1 MAEALEI
8 VGTGVLGTGLGAA
21 VLKLAQWWLSQRAQR
36 PSPAKD
42 AADLV
47 NAAAVFQQHL
57 NAAAEGIVA
66 QLREEISQMK
76 TDHAEEIAAL
86 KRAHEACE
94 ADARRIEGDLNNQR
108 QVTESL
114 ARELRR
120 AGIDVTDLTGQRPL
134 IMLQA
139 NVPEDPQ

>member
-1 MAEALEI
+1 MADGLEI
-8 VGTGVLGTGLGAA
+8 AGGVGVAGLGAA
-21 VLKLAQWWLSQRAQR
+21 ALRLAQWWFEQRAKR
-36 PSPAKD
+36 PAKPSVQKD

-47 NAAAVFQQHL
+47 SAAAVFQEHL
-57 NAAAEGIVA
+57 NVAAEGIVR
-66 QLREEISQMK
+66 QLRGEIGRLE
-76 TDHAEEIAAL
+76 AEVENL
-86 KRAHEACE
+86 RRKHEACE

-139 NVPEDPQ
+139 SLPEETK